1 MPNAIIYVFS
11 GTYHTLKT
19 ADMIKA
25 HLQSGNVPAVVYE
38 VRQPIDQIPLPHED
52 DIVGFGYPVHAFNA
66 PQLFLQ
72 FVKRLPAAQHNRA
85 FMFKTSGEPFH
96 INDASSCRLYRMLL
110 KKGYDVVLET
120 HLLMPY
126 NILRRYP
133 DGLVKQMTLYSD
145 AMCRQLVLRLLNGER
160 DVIRYTLRHRLASV
174 IFRIEWFGAWF
185 NGLFYSVNMQKCTK
199 CQKCVKT
206 CPACN
211 ISYDGERFYFAR
223 HCTMCMRCVMYCPS
237 DAINIG
243 LLQPWKVNGGYAFA
257 RIINDPDV
265 PVDYVNPNTNGY
277 FGLFNRFFRKADDS
291 LLTYGITVPGHTPV
305 AKPDSP
311 ELEIIEACCEE
322 QQLSG
327 FQNDEQQQND
337 SVIIN

>member
-19 ADMIKA
+19 AEMIKT
-25 HLQSGNVPAVVYE
+25 HLDTGNVPTIIYE
-38 VRQPIDQIPLPHED
+38 VRQPIDHIPSPQEG

-66 PQLFLQ
+66 PQLFLA
-72 FVKRLPAAQHNRA
+72 FVRKLPYARHNRA

-96 INDASSCRLYRMLL
+96 INDASSCKLHRMLI

-126 NILRRYP
+126 NILRRYS

-145 AMCRQLVLRLLNGER
+145 AMCLQLVLRLLNGER
-160 DVIRYTLRHRLASV
+160 DIICYKLRHRLASV

-185 NGLFYSVNMQKCTK
+185 NGLFYSVNMHKCTK

-211 ISYDGERFYFAR
+211 ITYDGEKFHFSH
-223 HCTMCMRCVMYCPS
+223 HCTMCMRCAMYCPS
-237 DAINIG
+237 DAMNIG
-243 LLQPWKVNGGYAFA
+243 LLQPWKVNGGYEFNQILADSS
-257 RIINDPDV
+257 I
-265 PVDYVNPNTNGY
+265 PVDYVNPKTQGY
-277 FGLFNRFFRKADDS
+277 FSLFQNFFRKADES
-291 LLTYGITVPGHTPV
+291 LLKYGITVPGHI
-305 AKPDSP
+305 AIIKPEPP
-311 ELEIIEACCEE
+311 ELKVFEACCLDQEGE
-322 QQLSG
+322 YREDQQ
-327 FQNDEQQQND
+327 END
-337 SVIIN
+337 SAIFP